1 MSCRAGSALRQKW
14 RVARFLI
21 ELSHF
26 PQRGASGTGSCMR
39 KWGHRRS
46 VLLATWFWC
55 HAASWMRGAAAG
67 PESQRRPFLTASFS
81 TNSEAIILVSSI
93 GTHIFCCSLP
103 YLLIKRK
110 LYQLI
115 FNSCYAPFML
125 TSGVHKKIKKTSS
138 HWGFVSENF
147 SETCI
152 TVDSWWFVTTWLI
165 N

>member
-1 MSCRAGSALRQKW
+1 MSCWAGSALRQKW

-67 PESQRRPFLTASFS
+67 PESHWRPFSAASFS
-81 TNSEAIILVSSI
+81 TNSEAIMLVSSI

-110 LYQLI
+110 LHQLI
-115 FNSCYAPFML
+115 FNSYYALFML
-125 TSGVHKKIKKTSS
+125 TSGVHKKIKKNLFSL
-138 HWGFVSENF
+138 GFCSRIFFQNLKYN
-147 SETCI
+147 CRQLMI
-152 TVDSWWFVTTWLI
+152 CYYMAD
-165 N
+165 